1 MLFMCKIVVKSGLSS
16 FITLIGSSLINGLC
30 PVFAIYITSY
40 LISLVEC
47 NVGHFNKYIFS
58 KLLTLLIF
66 LFVITALEFV
76 INSINPI
83 IINLIGLRVSNRVEN
98 IIADK
103 FQYVAQETIDDPK
116 FLDLYENAIDK
127 CSYEPVAVV
136 ENLLSIIAALVSLSS
151 YVVLIGKYNILFVV
165 FIFLTA
171 FPFLIF
177 KNKANGKLYNYISN
191 KTMKLRQMWYCFI
204 LISKGSY
211 AKEVR
216 IFRLFDYIK
225 EKRARLFN
233 SYLVGYNKVVY
244 KEIRGSALTSFL
256 SVFSAIFIE
265 YFIIKD
271 TLIGKINVA
280 SFYLYNSAILAL
292 ELKLISLFDLVASSN
307 KSLTFLNYLI
317 DFLKLPDKNKMNG
330 VLAVDQHKLM
340 IIEFR
345 NVAFKYLFSQDYSLK
360 DINLCFELGKQIC
373 LVGKNGSGKTTLIKL
388 LLRIY
393 EPTEGEILLN
403 NIPISEYDIS
413 EYRKLFGV
421 TFQDYIN
428 YAVNIQ
434 ESIGFGEVEAV
445 DNIESIKKVA
455 RLSRASDFIEKFDKG
470 YLTNLSKM
478 FFEDGK
484 ELSIGQ
490 QQKLAI
496 ARALYSDA
504 SILILDEPTASL
516 DPEAEDELFKML
528 GAIKN
533 NKILIMISHR
543 MYSARLSDQII
554 LLSQGKVI
562 EQGTHLELVAQG
574 GEYAKMYNL
583 QANKYKKV

>member
-1 MLFMCKIVVKSGLSS
+1 MCKIVIKSGFSS

-30 PVFAIYITSY
+30 PVFVIYITSY

-47 NVGHFNKYIFS
+47 NIGYFNRDIFS
-58 KLLTLLIF
+58 KILTLLIF
-66 LFVITALEFV
+66 LFFITALEFV

-83 IINLIGLRVSNRVEN
+83 IVNLISLRVSNRVEN

-103 FQYVAQETIDDPK
+103 FQYISQETIDDPK

-136 ENLLSIIAALVSLSS
+136 ENLLSIMAALVSLSS
-151 YVVLIGKYNILFVV
+151 YVILIGKYNIRFVV

-177 KNKANGKLYNYISN
+177 KNKANGKLYNYISS

-216 IFRLFDYIK
+216 TFRLFDYIK
-225 EKRARLFN
+225 EKRAKLFN
-233 SYLVGYNKVVY
+233 SYLEGYNKVVY

-256 SVFSAIFIE
+256 SVLSAMFIE

-271 TLIGKINVA
+271 TLIGKIDVA

-292 ELKLISLFDLVASSN
+292 ELKLISLFDLVASGN
-307 KSLTFLNYLI
+307 KSMTFLNYLI
-317 DFLKLPDKNKMNG
+317 DFLKLPNKSRMNG
-330 VLAVDQHKLM
+330 QLVLDQYKL
-340 IIEFR
+340 ITIEFK
-345 NVAFKYLFSQDYSLK
+345 NVAFKYPFSQDYSLE
-360 DINLCFELGKQIC
+360 DINLKFELGKQIC

-393 EPTEGEILLN
+393 EPTKGEILLN
-403 NIPISEYDIS
+403 NIPVNEYDID

-421 TFQDYIN
+421 AFQDYIN

-434 ESIGFGEVEAV
+434 ESIGFGRVESV
-445 DNIESIKKVA
+445 NDIENIRRAAK
-455 RLSRASDFIEKFDKG
+455 LSKASDFIEKFEKG

-496 ARALYSDA
+496 TRALYSDA
-504 SILILDEPTASL
+504 LVLILDEPTASL
-516 DPEAEDELFKML
+516 DPEAEDELFRTF
-528 GAIKN
+528 GAIKD
-533 NKILIMISHR
+533 NKMLIMISHR

-554 LLSQGKVI
+554 LLSQGRII
-562 EQGTHLELVAQG
+562 EQGTHLELMAQAG
-574 GEYAKMYNL
+574 AYAKMYNL
-583 QANKYKKV
+583 QADKYKKG

>member
-1 MLFMCKIVVKSGLSS
+1 MLFMCKIVIKSGLSS

-47 NVGHFNKYIFS
+47 NIGHFNKYIFS

-83 IINLIGLRVSNRVEN
+83 IVNLIGLRVSNRVEN

-103 FQYVAQETIDDPK
+103 FQYIAQETIDDPK

-271 TLIGKINVA
+271 TLIGKIDVA

-345 NVAFKYLFSQDYSLK
+345 NVAFKYPFSQDYSLK
-360 DINLCFELGKQIC
+360 DINLRFELGKQIC

-434 ESIGFGEVEAV
+434 ESIGFGKVEAV
-445 DNIESIKKVA
+445 DDIESIKRVA

-528 GAIKN
+528 GAIKS

-574 GEYAKMYNL
+574 GAYAKMYNL

>member
-1 MLFMCKIVVKSGLSS
+1 M
-16 FITLIGSSLINGLC
+16 
-30 PVFAIYITSY
+30 
-40 LISLVEC
+40 
-47 NVGHFNKYIFS
+47 
-58 KLLTLLIF
+58 
-66 LFVITALEFV
+66 

-83 IINLIGLRVSNRVEN
+83 IVNLISLRVSNRVEN

-103 FQYVAQETIDDPK
+103 FQYISQETIDNPK

-136 ENLLSIIAALVSLSS
+136 ENLLSIMAALVSLSS
-151 YVVLIGKYNILFVV
+151 YVILIGKYNIRFVV

-177 KNKANGKLYNYISN
+177 KNKANGKLYNYISS

-216 IFRLFDYIK
+216 TFRLFDYIK
-225 EKRARLFN
+225 EKRAKLFN
-233 SYLVGYNKVVY
+233 SYLEGYNKVVY

-256 SVFSAIFIE
+256 SVLSAMFIE

-271 TLIGKINVA
+271 TLIGKIDVA

-292 ELKLISLFDLVASSN
+292 ELKLISLFDLVASGN
-307 KSLTFLNYLI
+307 KSMTFLNYLI
-317 DFLKLPDKNKMNG
+317 DFLKLPNKSRMNG
-330 VLAVDQHKLM
+330 QLVLDQYKLM
-340 IIEFR
+340 TVEFK
-345 NVAFKYLFSQDYSLK
+345 NVAFKYPFSQDYSLE
-360 DINLCFELGKQIC
+360 DINLKFELGKQIC

-393 EPTEGEILLN
+393 EPTKGEILLN
-403 NIPISEYDIS
+403 NIPVNEYDID
-413 EYRKLFGV
+413 EYRRLFGV
-421 TFQDYIN
+421 AFQDYIN

-434 ESIGFGEVEAV
+434 ESIGFGKV
-445 DNIESIKKVA
+445 ESINDIENIRRAAK
-455 RLSRASDFIEKFDKG
+455 LSKASDFIEKFEKG

-496 ARALYSDA
+496 TRALYSDA
-504 SILILDEPTASL
+504 LVLILDEPTASL
-516 DPEAEDELFKML
+516 DPEAEDELFRTF
-528 GAIKN
+528 GAIKD
-533 NKILIMISHR
+533 NKMLIMISHR

-554 LLSQGKVI
+554 LLSQGRII
-562 EQGTHLELVAQG
+562 EQGTHLELMAQAG
-574 GEYAKMYNL
+574 AYAKMYNL
-583 QANKYKKV
+583 QANKYKKG